1 MKRKSTWL
9 FFLIVVLLLLFVG
22 MVFDYGKNI
31 VWDTD
36 DALPSMP
43 RVDEWTSLVT
53 GNERGNKKIMQAVNV
68 LSNHE
73 RPESDLRKCFSII
86 TKGNTPEIEFHTACA
101 IAGWYYWNKRLPDSV
116 SVIMT
121 KPGPDGIQPIVESYI
136 ETGVW
141 TKVRNRKDTQQDNPA
156 DASGAADF

>member
-73 RPESDLRKCFSII
+73 RPESD
-86 TKGNTPEIEFHTACA
+86 
-101 IAGWYYWNKRLPDSV
+101 
-116 SVIMT
+116 
-121 KPGPDGIQPIVESYI
+121 
-136 ETGVW
+136 
-141 TKVRNRKDTQQDNPA
+141 
-156 DASGAADF
+156 

>member
-9 FFLIVVLLLLFVG
+9 LFLIVVLLLLFVG
-22 MVFDYGKNI
+22 MV

-73 RPESDLRKCFSII
+73 RPESD
-86 TKGNTPEIEFHTACA
+86 
-101 IAGWYYWNKRLPDSV
+101 
-116 SVIMT
+116 
-121 KPGPDGIQPIVESYI
+121 
-136 ETGVW
+136 
-141 TKVRNRKDTQQDNPA
+141 
-156 DASGAADF
+156 